1 MDFTNQYVAINNKLH
16 MKLVGLK
23 TNNLTL
29 YLALAR
35 REGAI

>member
-1 MDFTNQYVAINNKLH
+1 MDFTNQYVAINKKLH
-16 MKLVGLK
+16 MKLVDLK

-29 YLALAR
+29 HLALAR